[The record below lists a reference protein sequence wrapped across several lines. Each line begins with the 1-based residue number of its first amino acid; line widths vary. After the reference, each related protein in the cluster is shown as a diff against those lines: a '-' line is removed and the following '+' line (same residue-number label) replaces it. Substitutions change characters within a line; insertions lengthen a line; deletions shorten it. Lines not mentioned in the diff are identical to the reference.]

1 MAEKMGFAGWS
12 TVIATWVGIVG
23 AGAGGWTALEQQQAQ
38 ADKEY
43 QQAVKEYEL
52 QEAQFNAEIK
62 ATYLE
67 TFKMF
72 EIFSRSDQLAA
83 REKIYDYMADPSSVE
98 LKLTDVFVYF
108 DFFDALQ
115 ICVESEICDMAVS
128 IELFKPYAVEVW
140 NSMHPEVL
148 GYRELGNPKFGL
160 GVEWLAMLPE
170 MDQTMDE
177 TGSVEEIPPEQT
189 DTESAPV
196 DEIVPDADVSD
207 TQAQ

>member
-1 MAEKMGFAGWS
+1 MGFAGWS

-43 QQAVKEYEL
+43 AQAVKEYEL

-83 REKIYDYMADPSSVE
+83 REKIYDYMADPSSVD

-115 ICVESEICDMAVS
+115 ICVESGICDMAVS

-170 MDQTMDE
+170 MDEATED
-177 TGSVEEIPPEQT
+177 TGSFEEVPVEPT
-189 DTESAPV
+189 DAETALDDESVADP
-196 DEIVPDADVSD
+196 DVSD